1 MILRNTLLFLIMIL
15 FSSVLTA
22 GQLRV
27 AVAANFKTTLAKIA
41 LRFEQKTHHKIV
53 IIAGSSGTLFSQ
65 ISHGAPYDIFL
76 SADSVRPQKL
86 VKNNLAIKDSLLTY
100 AIGQLAFWAPNN
112 QVKDLV
118 SVANIIK
125 KQKGKLAIANP
136 RLAPYGTS
144 AFEFMIKNNIE
155 PLVNNKLIKGNNV
168 VQAFQFVESG
178 NADSGIISYS
188 QLVHSQISQH
198 FLLLPH
204 TLYPAINQQAV
215 ILKNTKQLALAK
227 QFLAFLKEQNKTLI
241 INDGYLVETTNVS

>member
-1 MILRNTLLFLIMIL
+1 
-15 FSSVLTA
+15 
-22 GQLRV
+22 
-27 AVAANFKTTLAKIA
+27 
-41 LRFEQKTHHKIV
+41 
-53 IIAGSSGTLFSQ
+53 
-65 ISHGAPYDIFL
+65 
-76 SADSVRPQKL
+76 
-86 VKNNLAIKDSLLTY
+86 
-100 AIGQLAFWAPNN
+100 
-112 QVKDLV
+112 
-118 SVANIIK
+118 
-125 KQKGKLAIANP
+125 
-136 RLAPYGTS
+136 
-144 AFEFMIKNNIE
+144 MIKNNIE

-188 QLVHSQISQH
+188 QLVHSQINQH